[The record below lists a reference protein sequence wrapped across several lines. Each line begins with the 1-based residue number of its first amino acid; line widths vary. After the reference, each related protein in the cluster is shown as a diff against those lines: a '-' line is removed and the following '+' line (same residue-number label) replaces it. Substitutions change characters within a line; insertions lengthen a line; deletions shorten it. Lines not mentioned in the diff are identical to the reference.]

1 MIFRVIFIWLM
12 LSFAVFAVEPDEV
25 LDDPKLEE
33 RARDLSKEIRCLV
46 CQNEPIDSSDAQI
59 AKDLRVLIR
68 ERIMAGDSDEDVRQ
82 FLVDR
87 YGEFVLLKPRFTWGN
102 ILLWGSAPILFM
114 IGLFVALRMPRK
126 EVQNE
131 GLSAKEKARLSALL
145 KED

>member
-87 YGEFVLLKPRFTWGN
+87 YGEFVLLKPRFTCGN